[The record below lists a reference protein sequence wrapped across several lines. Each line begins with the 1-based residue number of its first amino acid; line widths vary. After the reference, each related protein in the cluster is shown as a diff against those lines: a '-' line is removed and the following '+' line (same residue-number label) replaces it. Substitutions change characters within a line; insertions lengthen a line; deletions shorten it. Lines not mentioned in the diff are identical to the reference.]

1 MNNFPPKNYADLSRM
16 LIWHRKRSKISQQML
31 ADLAGVSRTA
41 VQRLECGVTPVQID
55 TLLKILNILNIEMS
69 YTSPLMESYIETI
82 AKHSNESES
91 SWTKVTFNNCSFIT
105 QVLFAECFVLMALF
119 MHFNIYRIIKVRP
132 FHWRCRPAIK
142 FKSRHKIQQ
151 QCWKGY

>member
-1 MNNFPPKNYADLSRM
+1 M

-91 SWTKVTFNNCSFIT
+91 S
-105 QVLFAECFVLMALF
+105 
-119 MHFNIYRIIKVRP
+119 
-132 FHWRCRPAIK
+132 
-142 FKSRHKIQQ
+142 
-151 QCWKGY
+151 